1 MKRIASLLLTIALLL
16 SLCVFG
22 AAADAEGTPI
32 TEENGFH
39 FVEPHAY
46 KGQRNGLKEKA
57 GAKDSRVECST
68 YIATMEKPTI
78 TRSLPDREGYVTYT
92 VKYTL
97 KSGAEFEGPK
107 KVKDWGITV
116 NTHEFCVLDQYTGQ
130 RIKLG
135 DTATKRD
142 ETKKS
147 SEKTEFY
154 VDGELV
160 TISSNK
166 RVKVKWGDYSWIEYE
181 DSWFGTTELTVQMR
195 IRLRVPADYDG
206 LVIGMNPRW
215 VTEGKHREKDEY
227 NNDVEYWDD
236 FENIEDWEFI
246 RLSDW
251 AEFEEL
257 KRDSEGDSVKTLQRA
272 LRDLGFLS
280 GKITGKFDKNTEK
293 ALRAFQKEHELPK
306 TGVLDEANWLAIE
319 AALGG

>member
-1 MKRIASLLLTIALLL
+1 MKRITSLLLTVSLLL

-22 AAADAEGTPI
+22 AAAEAEGTPI

-46 KGQRNGLKEKA
+46 KGNNGLKEKA
-57 GAKDSRVECST
+57 DAKDSRVECWT
-68 YIATMEKPTI
+68 YTATMEKPTI

-107 KVKDWGITV
+107 KVKDWAYTIPD
-116 NTHEFCVLDQYTGQ
+116 HRFYIFDQYTGQ
-130 RIKLG
+130 QIKQG
-135 DTATKRD
+135 KWINTKGD
-142 ETKKS
+142 ETVKF
-147 SEKTEFY
+147 SETTELN
-154 VDGELV
+154 VNGELI
-160 TISSNK
+160 TISSNT
-166 RVKVKWGDYSWIEYE
+166 RVKAKWGDYSWTEYE
-181 DSWFGTTELTVQMR
+181 DSWLGDSEVTVKTR
-195 IRLRVPADYDG
+195 IRLRFPADYDG
-206 LVIGMNPRW
+206 MVIGMNPRE
-215 VTEGKHREKDEY
+215 VLEGEYGKKDEY

-251 AEFEEL
+251 AQFEEL

-272 LRDLGFLS
+272 LRDLGYLS
-280 GKITGKFDKNTEK
+280 WKITGKFDKNTEK

-306 TGVLDEANWLAIE
+306 TGVLDEASWLAIE